1 MEKLEKLYACMKGL
15 QELGLPLDEKTQS
28 AADELEEQLIQN
40 EILPAVMKSIEPRIA
55 QIQRELALVVEYKPG
70 LPISVSLSR
79 KTNAGELLDA
89 KPLQLAGQCE
99 AAALEESD
107 EPVEQKKSRKI
118 LRVTFLDGT
127 IIQEAKAKDTFVEA
141 IKKIGLQRVHDLDVK
156 FNNSSIVSKVLNEK
170 YMKDTVEMDGW
181 YIMTHSNTQ
190 DKKSKLEKISWALKL
205 GLKVEMI

>member
-1 MEKLEKLYACMKGL
+1 MEKLEKLYACMKEL
-15 QELGLPLDEKTQS
+15 QELGLPLDEKTQC

-40 EILPAVMKSIEPRIA
+40 EILPAIMKGIEPRIA

-89 KPLQLAGQCE
+89 KPLQIACQSE
-99 AAALEESD
+99 AATLEESD

-127 IIQEAKAKDTFVEA
+127 VIQEVKAKDTFVEA

-156 FNNSSIVSKVLNEK
+156 FNNSSIVSKALNKK